1 MHIAHSNGIWPQ
13 GGLGGIMKSRL
24 KWFVAVP
31 EWEPSKLV
39 HTTSQLG
46 RMQAMQTMRTVGV
59 NMLAK
64 VGFKGRGLVW
74 TRKSL
79 LLGEHNALQMRCGT
93 ENFFGKTPQNLPNRL
108 GKRISRCS

>member
-1 MHIAHSNGIWPQ
+1 
-13 GGLGGIMKSRL
+13 MKSRL

-31 EWEPSKLV
+31 EWWEPSKLV

-46 RMQAMQTMRTVGV
+46 RMQAMQTMRTVEV

-64 VGFKGRGLVW
+64 VGFKGRGLGW

-79 LLGEHNALQMRCGT
+79 LLGEHALQMRCGT
-93 ENFFGKTPQNLPNRL
+93 ENIFGKTPQNLPNRP
-108 GKRISRCS
+108 GKRISRRS